1 MCLGTPPSS
10 GPQKCGEKSD
20 KKNEIGID
28 YLVYLSEIMQGL
40 IALYPALIAV
50 NSLKIKE

>member
-1 MCLGTPPSS
+1 MCLGTPPPS

-28 YLVYLSEIMQGL
+28 YLVYLSEIKPSL
-40 IALYPALIAV
+40 TALYPALNV
-50 NSLKIKE
+50 VKSLKIRE